1 MPVARQT
8 ADPGDGFDASVRRS
22 IIVGEAMRALLAG
35 PLSAERGATISTAIP
50 GATSLRS
57 VDVSGGVATIDL
69 DSDFVSGGGSFSMRS
84 RLAQV
89 IYTAT
94 RVEGVTSVRI
104 LLDGTPTTVFGG
116 EGVTIASPAGRSG
129 FDDLLPAIFVETP
142 VFGGFA
148 PNPAIVE
155 GSANTFEGTVRV
167 VLTDAEGL
175 ILFDG
180 FTTAACG
187 SGCRGDFRLVIP
199 YSVDRPQ
206 IGSLI
211 VFEESPADGSQIN
224 VREYAVG
231 LAP

>member
-1 MPVARQT
+1 
-8 ADPGDGFDASVRRS
+8 
-22 IIVGEAMRALLAG
+22 
-35 PLSAERGATISTAIP
+35 AIP